1 LEGIK
6 TYMIRQEVEDS
17 LNNESKIELL
27 LRGIGRRTDYLKDI
41 ALGIDSPDQYL
52 DVVNDKSH
60 KKLIL
65 RFLRAPVEFYK
76 KGDRLGGVKLEKMR
90 LTGLTEY

>member
-1 LEGIK
+1 
-6 TYMIRQEVEDS
+6 MIRQEVEDS

-27 LRGIGRRTDYLKDI
+27 LRGIGRRTDFLKEKSF
-41 ALGIDSPDQYL
+41 GIDSPEQYL

-76 KGDRLGGVKLEKMR
+76 KGNRIGGVKL
-90 LTGLTEY
+90 